1 MARDAT
7 GPIATDQREGLAFKG
22 LPKDQLTCHKKRES
36 TPLKYIIN
44 AHNLYVHQVLCATA
58 QLSFLFKKEKKVMDD
73 GNRIPLEPL
82 NLKMVGWLEL
92 PIASFD

>member
-44 AHNLYVHQVLCATA
+44 AHNLYVHQVLCCYCTTFFFI
-58 QLSFLFKKEKKVMDD
+58 QKRKKSN
-73 GNRIPLEPL
+73 GRR
-82 NLKMVGWLEL
+82 
-92 PIASFD
+92 

>member
-36 TPLKYIIN
+36 PPPPKIYYKRT
-44 AHNLYVHQVLCATA
+44 
-58 QLSFLFKKEKKVMDD
+58 
-73 GNRIPLEPL
+73 
-82 NLKMVGWLEL
+82 
-92 PIASFD
+92 